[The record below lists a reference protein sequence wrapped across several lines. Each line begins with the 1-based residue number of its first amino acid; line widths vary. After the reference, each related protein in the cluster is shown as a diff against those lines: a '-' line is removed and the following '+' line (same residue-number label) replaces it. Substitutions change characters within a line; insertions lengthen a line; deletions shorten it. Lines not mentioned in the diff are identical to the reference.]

1 MAEYRIVDRIG
12 QGGMGIVYRAVQEPL
27 DRPVAVKILPSSL
40 MASSGTAV
48 PRFLREIQ
56 ACTKLNH
63 PNIIRII
70 DCGEMSGQPF
80 FAMEFLEAQTLRE
93 LLADNGPLPVSQA
106 TEIFRQMLEAL
117 EYCHSQGVI
126 HRDIKPHNIMVDAV
140 NHATLMDF
148 GLVKMLERSG
158 ITQSRRIVGS
168 PNYMPPE
175 MIQGKDVG
183 VQADIWSLGCVIYE
197 LLAGERAFPGKVIR
211 DIGLLILKS
220 EPVPITSK
228 RPDTP
233 AGLAQVIAG
242 CLKKEP
248 HERYLRAEHVLKD
261 LQRIESGRPPLG
273 PQAEGNSAAGMPA
286 PKLEEV
292 QTARAT
298 RKTARATRKEPVA
311 ATLVGLPPEPTGW
324 RFSWRALIPRT
335 WLERLVAAGLLV
347 VVALGLIVGALMN
360 ASGPGQSE
368 PALKVRMEVGT
379 DFVELAWTSP
389 DTYAAVVVAARADAG
404 GDVLEVPEAAA
415 RAAHKVRVA
424 GLERGVTYHLTVKA
438 GERVVHR
445 ATARTL
451 SPADLAERLERAI
464 QKLEPA
470 ALAAKLEHD
479 LAALTGPEKVPG
491 SPRLEGVR
499 EQHRKAIGVKLA
511 KNDVAGA
518 VQRFRARRHDF
529 FLEDAVPPARKR
541 AVWMAVE
548 ALEDL
553 RQLTLA
559 AGIAGVP
566 AAVDACKDAGFG
578 PIPDAQIAGAQEIRA
593 SLAHA
598 GGKDVLLY
606 TKTGARDSVVME
618 GGPAA
623 NVSVDLL
630 NPVEIPGSRKRVE
643 VGLTLGP
650 MAPTMRVTL
659 WAGVGTAALV
669 PVAVFR
675 GSAAA
680 GTSWFALDPRLVAG
694 SSALRLEL
702 ACSDAMTPFKSQKVA
717 VRALTFRHTGGAP

>member
-12 QGGMGIVYRAVQEPL
+12 QGGMGIVYRAMQEPL

-40 MASSGTAV
+40 MAASGTAV

-80 FAMEFLEAQTLRE
+80 FAMELLEAQTLRE
-93 LLADNGPLPVSQA
+93 MLADNGPLPVSQA
-106 TEIFRQMLEAL
+106 VEIFRQMLEAL
-117 EYCHSQGVI
+117 DYCHAQGVI
-126 HRDIKPHNIMVDAV
+126 HRDIKPHNIMIDHL

-183 VQADIWSLGCVIYE
+183 TQADLWSLGCVIYE

-228 RPDTP
+228 RPDCP
-233 AGLAQVIAG
+233 AGLAQVIDG

-261 LQRIESGRPPLG
+261 LQRVESGRPPLG
-273 PQAEGNSAAGMPA
+273 PQAEGNSAHGLPIVKAEELPA
-286 PKLEEV
+286 P
-292 QTARAT
+292 RAT
-298 RKTARATRKEPVA
+298 RKVPRTTRKEPTTS
-311 ATLVGLPPEPTGW
+311 TLVGLPPEAKAS

-335 WLERLVAAGLLV
+335 WLERLVAAGLMV
-347 VVALGLIVGALMN
+347 VVSLGLIVGALMKKP
-360 ASGPGQSE
+360 AAPE
-368 PALKVRMEVGT
+368 PAAKVRVEAGA
-379 DFVELAWTSP
+379 DFVEMTWSSP
-389 DTYAAVVVAARADAG
+389 DVYAATVVAARADGG
-404 GDVLEVPEAAA
+404 GDVLEIPEPAA
-415 RAAHKVRVA
+415 RTAHKMRIA
-424 GLERGVTYHLTVKA
+424 GLERGVSYQLTVKA
-438 GERVVHR
+438 GERVVYR
-445 ATARTL
+445 TNARTL
-451 SPADLAERLERAI
+451 SPSDLADRLEAAI

-470 ALAAKLEHD
+470 ALAAKLEAD
-479 LAALTGPEKVPG
+479 LAVLKGDERVAG
-491 SPRLEGVR
+491 SRRLAGVR
-499 EQHRKAIGVKLA
+499 DLHQKAIGVKLA
-511 KNDVAGA
+511 ANDVAGA
-518 VQRFRARRHDF
+518 VQRFRARRHEF
-529 FLEDAVPPARKR
+529 FLEDAVPANRKR

-553 RQLTLA
+553 RQLCQTV
-559 AGIAGVP
+559 GIAGVP
-566 AAVDACKDAGFG
+566 AAVDALKDAGFG

-598 GGKDVLLY
+598 GGREILLY
-606 TKTGARDSVVME
+606 TRTGARESEMIK
-618 GGPAA
+618 GGPLR

-630 NPVEIPGSRKRVE
+630 NPVEIPASRKRLE
-643 VGLTLGP
+643 VGLSLGA
-650 MAPTMRVTL
+650 MARTMRVTL
-659 WAGVGTAALV
+659 WAGAGTSAIV

-675 GSAAA
+675 GSEHA
-680 GTSWFALDPRLVAG
+680 GWSWFALEPRLLAG

-702 ACSDAMTPFKSQKVA
+702 SCSDSMTPFMRQKVW
-717 VRALTFRHTGGAP
+717 VHALTFRHTGGSP